1 MEKAKIMKTP
11 EEIKKGLECCGMLGC
26 RECPYAGGEAECIEK
41 QLHRD
46 AYDYIQQLEAMHR
59 TEYCEDAD
67 YDCKMLGDAR
77 KRIQQ
82 LEADA
87 ATFYDKAAATKAK
100 VQKDY
105 EGFVDVIHALAD
117 QIPQWIS
124 VKERLPENSLR
135 TLVRVI
141 HSYNHTDGYADI
153 AMSYFADGHWEDIP
167 PKYYDVTHWMP
178 LPELPEDE

>member
-11 EEIKKGLECCGMLGC
+11 EEIKKGLECCGMIGC

-46 AYDYIQQLEAMHR
+46 AYDYITH
-59 TEYCEDAD
+59 
-67 YDCKMLGDAR
+67 
-77 KRIQQ
+77 

-87 ATFYDKAAATKAK
+87 ATFYAKATETKAK

-124 VKERLPENSLR
+124 VKDRLPENSLR
-135 TLVRVI
+135 ALVRVI

-153 AMSYFADGHWEDIP
+153 AMSYFVDGH
-167 PKYYDVTHWMP
+167 
-178 LPELPEDE
+178 

>member
-1 MEKAKIMKTP
+1 MKTP
-11 EEIKKGLECCGMLGC
+11 EEIKEGLKHCIEIGC
-26 RECPYAGGEAECIEK
+26 TGCPYGESCMSYHPFRECAS
-41 QLHRD
+41 D
-46 AYDYIQQLEAMHR
+46 AYDYIQQLETTHR

-77 KRIQQ
+77 KRIQH

-87 ATFYDKAAATKAK
+87 ATFYDKATKTKAK

-135 TLVRVI
+135 ALVRVI

-153 AMSYFADGHWEDIP
+153 AMSYFVDGH
-167 PKYYDVTHWMP
+167 
-178 LPELPEDE
+178 

>member
-1 MEKAKIMKTP
+1 MKIP
-11 EEIKKGLECCGMLGC
+11 EEIKKGLECCGMIGC
-26 RECPYAGGEAECIEK
+26 RECPYAGSGSECIEK

-46 AYDYIQQLEAMHR
+46 A
-59 TEYCEDAD
+59 
-67 YDCKMLGDAR
+67 
-77 KRIQQ
+77 
-82 LEADA
+82 
-87 ATFYDKAAATKAK
+87 ATFYDKATKTKAK

-124 VKERLPENSLR
+124 VNERLPENSLR
-135 TLVRVI
+135 ALVRVI

-153 AMSYFADGHWEDIP
+153 AMSYFANGHWEDIP